1 MGRCQAV
8 ATATGISLE
17 QQLMHIADDA
27 VNRLHPKVVIGEQE
41 VRDLL
46 NDQGDFENLQ
56 QMVQMF
62 TQLLP
67 GAIVNV
73 AMFHRG
79 VASQHKERV

>member
-1 MGRCQAV
+1 
-8 ATATGISLE
+8 
-17 QQLMHIADDA
+17 MHIADDT

-73 AMFHRG
+73 AMFHLA